1 MTPSDGAETVVC
13 SKIKLGLLDR
23 SERLAEL
30 RVVVALRSELLLGAL
45 EFGLGLAHAGFGD
58 LDFLV
63 GHVLPGFGVNALFDQ
78 L

>member
-1 MTPSDGAETVVC
+1 MDEVE
-13 SKIKLGLLDR
+13 LGLLDR

-30 RVVVALRSELLLGAL
+30 RVVVALRPELLLGAL
-45 EFGLGLAHAGFGD
+45 ELGLGLAHAGFGD

-63 GHVLPGFGVNALFDQ
+63 GLILPGFGVNALFDQ